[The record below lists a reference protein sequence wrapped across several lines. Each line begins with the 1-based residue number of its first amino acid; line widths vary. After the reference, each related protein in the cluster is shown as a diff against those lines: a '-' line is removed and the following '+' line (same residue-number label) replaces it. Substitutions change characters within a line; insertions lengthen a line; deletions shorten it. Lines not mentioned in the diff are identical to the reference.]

1 MTQLLSGRYDVYGSA
16 PPRYVLVHGIGGDRT
31 QRRPVAPYLAA
42 DAGVLAIDLAGH
54 GAAAD
59 AAGPYRI
66 GRFAA
71 EVAEIAAAQVGD
83 GAVLIGHSMGAA
95 VCLEAAR
102 ILRGAASH
110 VIGLDALLFPE
121 LFDAHTARKS
131 APAQVL
137 LRTPLA
143 ARAIDSW
150 VDRFFVAPYDP
161 AVRERVIDTMRNTAR
176 AVLADSVASL
186 LSWGRD
192 QALAASS
199 VPVSI
204 LYAARVDRPRQVSA
218 LQPRCSITPIASGGH
233 FFFMEYPADTATAIQ
248 HAAGARSGPD
258 TGP

>member
-1 MTQLLSGRYDVYGSA
+1 LPPALVCSRLTSPATAQPLMSPVRTGSA
-16 PPRYVLVHGIGGDRT
+16 
-31 QRRPVAPYLAA
+31 A
-42 DAGVLAIDLAGH
+42 
-54 GAAAD
+54 
-59 AAGPYRI
+59 
-66 GRFAA
+66 FAA
-71 EVAEIAAAQVGD
+71 EVAEIAAARVGD
-83 GAVLIGHSMGAA
+83 GAVLVGHSMGAA

-121 LFDAHTARKS
+121 LFGAH
-131 APAQVL
+131 
-137 LRTPLA
+137 
-143 ARAIDSW
+143 

-176 AVLADSVASL
+176 AVLADSVASV

-218 LQPRCSITPIASGGH
+218 LQPRCSFTPFASGGH

-248 HAAGARSGPD
+248 HATGARSGPD